1 MSNEIAEN
9 KLEKVMED
17 LVDDGCTEEEA
28 YDYIK
33 NYVRNFYQYYQKDM
47 EEDANATISLE

>member
-9 KLEKVMED
+9 KLEKVMEE
-17 LVDDGCTEEEA
+17 LVDDGLTEVEA

-33 NYVRNFYQYYQKDM
+33 NYVRNFYQYYLK
-47 EEDANATISLE
+47 EDDKNARI